1 MIHLI
6 LYGNKLIILKL
17 FMNLRKNTPVYYKDI
32 KVYEEKLKD
41 EEKVKVG
48 KENRFVSYSSVDE
61 LLADENVNTVIL
73 TVPNHLHK
81 EMFIKAAKAGKH
93 IITEK
98 PAAMTV
104 E

>member
-81 EMFIKAAKAGKH
+81 EMCIKAAKAGKH

-98 PAAMTV
+98 LAAMTV